1 MSLALKKRPAAGSPA
16 CPPGALLLTADSD
29 ANAIV
34 VLDENGGRTVLGTD
48 PATAGEWEDALVQGG
63 GLGEIY
69 NNQIELSENYSDVL
83 TTGST
88 GISLVIPMDAAE
100 EVLRVRG
107 RLRLRC
113 YGNDGSQPEAW
124 GTVTVVIGASQ
135 SQELP
140 GGTHTIEFDVPATGL
155 YIDHRHAFM
164 DIAVQRTQSGSDLQ
178 VTLDLLSLEACTRPT
193 HVSADSTFDLPQITL
208 VSDLTG
214 YGLLFTEEDNPLL
227 STATSLEILGYYAL
241 EDQLPPGPG
250 PWPDGRSGSF
260 IDLSPYAYTA
270 VEPISL
276 SPTGGGNWH
285 VDPRPTIPAGPYV
298 LKIRMNG
305 LEEHLAAAMII
316 EEH

>member
-34 VLDENGGRTVLGTD
+34 VLDEDGKRTVLGAD
-48 PATAGEWEDALVQGG
+48 PATAGEWKDALAQGG
-63 GLGEIY
+63 GLGAVYKDQLEV
-69 NNQIELSENYSDVL
+69 SKNYSDVL
-83 TTGST
+83 TTGSVGT
-88 GISLVIPMDAAE
+88 GLVIPLGAAE
-100 EVLRVRG
+100 EVLRVRS

-113 YGNDGSQPEAW
+113 YGNDGSQPKAW
-124 GTVTVVIGASQ
+124 GAVTVVIGASQ

-155 YIDHRHAFM
+155 RIDYRHVLM
-164 DIAVQRTQSGSDLQ
+164 DIAVQRTQHGSDLQ
-178 VTLDLLSLEACTRPT
+178 VALELLSLEAYTKPVHIST
-193 HVSADSTFDLPQITL
+193 DSTFDLLQITL
-208 VSDLTG
+208 VSGPADH
-214 YGLLFTEEDNPLL
+214 GLLFTEEDNPVL

-250 PWPDGRSGSF
+250 PWPYGMSGSV

-270 VEPISL
+270 VDPISL
-276 SPTGGGNWH
+276 SAEGGAWY
-285 VDPRPTIPAGPYV
+285 VDPRPTIPGGPYV

-305 LEEHLAAAMII
+305 LEEHLAAARII
-316 EEH
+316 MEH